1 MIDLDLKKAYAGD
14 IVSVAGIATGT
25 VGHTL
30 NDPGKKHV
38 IPSIPID
45 PPMISFTV
53 TFNDSPLKGRDGDK
67 LTISQIRERLVRES
81 EDDVSLRVT
90 KDAVASEHVIIS
102 GRGDLH
108 LGVLIER
115 MRREG
120 FEMAVT
126 PPEVICQIDEA
137 TGEKLEPFE
146 EVKLEVDLDYVSEL
160 VENLNNRKGVLLG
173 AEEQP
178 DGNQLLTFK
187 VPSRGLLG
195 FRGYVTA
202 LTRGTGIF

>member
-1 MIDLDLKKAYAGD
+1 M
-14 IVSVAGIATGT
+14 
-25 VGHTL
+25 
-30 NDPGKKHV
+30 
-38 IPSIPID
+38 
-45 PPMISFTV
+45 
-53 TFNDSPLKGRDGDK
+53 
-67 LTISQIRERLVRES
+67 RES

-137 TGEKLEPFE
+137 TGEKLEPYE
-146 EVKLEVDLDYVSEL
+146 EVKIEVDLDYVSEL

-195 FRGYVTA
+195 FRGYVTT
-202 LTRGTGIF
+202 LTRGTGIFQSQFSEYDTWAGDVKKTAKGALISTA